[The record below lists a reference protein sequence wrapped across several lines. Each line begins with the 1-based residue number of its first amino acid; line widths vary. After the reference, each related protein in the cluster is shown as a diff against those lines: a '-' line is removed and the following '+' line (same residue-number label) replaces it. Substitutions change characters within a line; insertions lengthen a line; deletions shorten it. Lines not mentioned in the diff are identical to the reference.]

1 MRGVLFVLTV
11 IGQLLAWDL
20 AMKLI
25 LLFSYQSAL
34 GYVDRR
40 VSRWAQRLFGFA
52 HAYVGFRI
60 RYIDSQVEI
69 PDRFILVSN
78 HQSLADIVA
87 LMASFSDRQVRF
99 VAKRELRHGFPA
111 VSQVLRLQRHAL
123 IDRRGNFTET
133 MREIELLGKRSRRRG
148 WCPVI
153 FPEGTRSR
161 DGIVK
166 TFHAGAVRR
175 LAESTGFPILAVAV
189 DGGHKV
195 SRLSDFVGNEA
206 LGLYRVRPVAAY
218 PPSASKHELRDRL
231 ADAEARIARQVAVW
245 QGR

>member
-1 MRGVLFVLTV
+1 MRGIVFVVTV
-11 IGQLLAWDL
+11 IGQLFAWDL
-20 AMKLI
+20 AMKLL
-25 LLFSYQSAL
+25 LLFSYPAAVR
-34 GYVDRR
+34 YVDRR

-52 HAYVGFRI
+52 HAYLGFRL
-60 RYIDSQVEI
+60 RYVESEVEI

-78 HQSLADIVA
+78 HQSLADIVS
-87 LMASFSDRQVRF
+87 LMASFSHRQVRF
-99 VAKRELRHGFPA
+99 VAKRELRNGFPG

-133 MREIELLGKRSRRRG
+133 MREIELLGRRSRRHG

-161 DGIVK
+161 DGVVK

-175 LAESTGFPILAVAV
+175 LAENTNYPILAVAV

-195 SRLSDFVGNEA
+195 AALSDFIGNNA
-206 LGLYRVRPVAAY
+206 LALLQVKPVAAY
-218 PPSASKHELRDRL
+218 PPARDKHELRDQL
-231 ADAEARIARQVAVW
+231 AEAEQRIARQVAEW